1 MPMQALRHTSLRRF
15 FGWMVLIAAMTLV
28 AAVRPAA
35 ALQVDF
41 LPKADPD
48 DGKTFRVLCFHDIRD
63 NLRASFETLPDA
75 FAIDTKALT
84 NMFSW
89 LQSNGYHPVTLAQ
102 IDEAR
107 RGGKPLP
114 KRPILLTF
122 DDGYESHYSKV
133 FPLLKQFRF
142 PAVFGLVTEWTNAP
156 QGAKIKL
163 SDKQIVD
170 RDFFMNWQQ
179 IREMQASGLAEFG
192 THTHDMHHGILANP
206 QGNELPA
213 AGTHQ
218 YLPKLGRYENDD
230 EYRKRV
236 RDDLQRSKD
245 IIEKNIGAKVQ
256 TVVWPYGA
264 HNLMLDQEAANVGL
278 KYMLTLEPGPNT
290 PDVPLT
296 AIRRSL
302 MGYDTGTGNLERS
315 LREPVT
321 HHGEIN
327 PVQRVVQV
335 DMDYIYDPD
344 PKQQEA
350 NLGKLIDR
358 IKDLAPRVVYLQAYA
373 DPKGNG
379 AVDSV
384 YFPNRH
390 MPMRADLFS
399 RVSWQLKTR
408 ARVEVYAWLPMLSFK
423 LPDNNPAA
431 THLVQSLPGAPQK
444 PGTVK
449 PPRLS
454 PFDPQARKMIQDIYE
469 DLAKNSIIDGIL
481 FHDDGVLDDYEDASP
496 AALKAY
502 QAMGLPGDINQIRQS
517 PELMQKWTRGKTAA
531 LIAFS
536 HELISTVQGYQNGRD
551 MLTARNIF
559 AGPVLDP
566 KAETWTAQNYDD
578 FLQAYDYVALEAMPY
593 MEEAR
598 DPKDW
603 MKKLTAAVAKH
614 KDGLR
619 KTIFE
624 LQAVDWRNKDKPI
637 PTAELRD
644 QMSHLRAAGA
654 LNYGYY
660 PDDFIAGRP
669 DTEVLRDVMSLKSYI
684 ETRKAPPSAEK
695 IDGALPKTQP
705 PRVDAAPTPKSPVA
719 TEAAAGAAAPANNKA
734 GG

>member
-1 MPMQALRHTSLRRF
+1 MQALRQPSLRRF
-15 FGWMVLIAAMTLV
+15 IAWMALTVALAIV
-28 AAVRPAA
+28 AAVRPAGA
-35 ALQVDF
+35 VQVDF
-41 LPKADPD
+41 LPKPDPD

-63 NLRASFETLPDA
+63 NLRASFETLPDG
-75 FAIDTKALT
+75 FAVDTKMLT

-89 LQSNGYHPVTLAQ
+89 IQANGYHPVTLAQ
-102 IDEAR
+102 IDAAR
-107 RGGKPLP
+107 HGGKPLP

-122 DDGYESHYSKV
+122 DDGYESHYTKV

-142 PAVFGLVTEWTNAP
+142 PAVFGLVTDWTNAP
-156 QGAKIKL
+156 QGSKIKL
-163 SDKQIVD
+163 SNTQIVP
-170 RDFFMNWQQ
+170 RDFFMNWSQ
-179 IREMQASGLAEFG
+179 IREMQASGLAEFA
-192 THTHDMHHGILANP
+192 THTADMHHGALGNP
-206 QGNELPA
+206 QGNEMPA
-213 AGTHQ
+213 ATTHE
-218 YLPKLGRYENDD
+218 YLPKLGRYETDD

-236 RDDLQRSKD
+236 RDDLQRSID
-245 IIEKNIGAKVQ
+245 LIQKNVGTKVQ

-264 HNLMLDQEAANVGL
+264 HNQMLDQEAANVGL

-302 MGYDTGTGNLERS
+302 MGYDTNTGDLERS

-358 IKDLAPRVVYLQAYA
+358 IKDLAPRVVYLQAFA

-408 ARVEVYAWLPMLSFK
+408 AKVEVYAWLPMLSFK
-423 LPDNNPAA
+423 LPANNPAA
-431 THLVQSLPGAPQK
+431 THFVQAVPGAPQK
-444 PGTVK
+444 PGTQGSSK

-454 PFDPQARKMIQDIYE
+454 PFDPQARQMIRDIYE
-469 DLAKNSIIDGIL
+469 DLAKNATIDGIL

-502 QAMGLPGDINQIRQS
+502 EAMGLPGDINQIRQS
-517 PELMQKWTRGKTAA
+517 PELMQKWTRAKTAA
-531 LIAFS
+531 LISFS
-536 HELISTVQGYQNGRD
+536 HELTSVMQGYQNGRD

-559 AGPVLDP
+559 SSPVLDP
-566 KAETWTAQNYDD
+566 KAETWTAQSYDD
-578 FLQAYDYVALEAMPY
+578 FLEAYDYVALEAMPY
-593 MEEAR
+593 MEEAK

-614 KDGLR
+614 KDGLK

-624 LQAVDWRNKDKPI
+624 LQAVDWRNQDKPI
-637 PTAELRD
+637 PTTELRD
-644 QMSHLRAAGA
+644 QMRALRSAGA

-669 DTEVLRDVMSLKSYI
+669 DTEVLRDVMSLKTYI
-684 ETRKAPPSAEK
+684 ETRKPPGGDKGSVEK
-695 IDGALPKTQP
+695 LNSSSLPQSQP
-705 PRVDAAPTPKSPVA
+705 PNAGVDRKPAT
-719 TEAAAGAAAPANNKA
+719 TEAATSSNTKA

>member
-1 MPMQALRHTSLRRF
+1 MQALRQPSLRRF
-15 FGWMVLIAAMTLV
+15 IAWMALTVALALV
-28 AAVRPAA
+28 AAVRPAGA
-35 ALQVDF
+35 VQVDF
-41 LPKADPD
+41 LPKPDPD

-75 FAIDTKALT
+75 FAVDTKMLT

-89 LQSNGYHPVTLAQ
+89 IQANGYHPVTLAQ

-122 DDGYESHYSKV
+122 DDGYESHYTKV

-156 QGAKIKL
+156 PGAKIKL
-163 SDKQIVD
+163 SNTQIVD
-170 RDFFMNWQQ
+170 RDFFMNWNQ
-179 IREMQASGLAEFG
+179 IREMQASGLVEFA
-192 THTHDMHHGILANP
+192 THTHDMHHGALGNP
-206 QGNELPA
+206 QGNEMPTA
-213 AGTHQ
+213 TTHE
-218 YLPKLGRYENDD
+218 YLPKLGRYETDD

-236 RDDLQRSKD
+236 RGDLQRSVD
-245 IIEKNIGAKVQ
+245 IIQKNVGTKVQ

-264 HNLMLDQEAANVGL
+264 HNLMADQEAANVGL

-302 MGYDTGTGNLERS
+302 MGYDTNTGDLERS

-321 HHGEIN
+321 HHGMIN
-327 PVQRVVQV
+327 PVQRVVHV

-358 IKDLAPRVVYLQAYA
+358 IKDLAPRVVYLQAFA

-379 AVDSV
+379 AVDAV

-408 ARVEVYAWLPMLSFK
+408 AKVEVYAWLPMLSYK
-423 LPDNNPAA
+423 LPANNPAA
-431 THLVQSLPGAPQK
+431 THLVQSVAGAPQK

-454 PFDPQARKMIQDIYE
+454 PFDPQARQMIRDIYE
-469 DLAKNSIIDGIL
+469 DLAKNATIDGIL

-502 QAMGLPGDINQIRQS
+502 EAMGLPGDINQIRQS
-517 PELMQKWTRGKTAA
+517 PELMQKWSRAKTAA
-531 LIAFS
+531 LISFS
-536 HELISTVQGYQNGRD
+536 KELISVAQGYQNGRD

-578 FLQAYDYVALEAMPY
+578 FLEAYDYVALEAMPY
-593 MEEAR
+593 MEEAK

-614 KDGLR
+614 KDGLK

-624 LQAVDWRNKDKPI
+624 LQAVDWRNQDKPI
-637 PTAELRD
+637 PSTELRD
-644 QMSHLRAAGA
+644 QMRALRSAGA

-669 DTEVLRDVMSLKSYI
+669 DTEVLREVMSLKTYI
-684 ETRKAPPSAEK
+684 ETRKPAGGDKGSVEK
-695 IDGALPKTQP
+695 LNSSSLPQSQP
-705 PRVDAAPTPKSPVA
+705 PNAGVDRKPAT
-719 TEAAAGAAAPANNKA
+719 TEAATSSNTKA

>member
-1 MPMQALRHTSLRRF
+1 MFLITAL
-15 FGWMVLIAAMTLV
+15 ALV

-35 ALQVDF
+35 AVQVDF
-41 LPKADPD
+41 LPKPDPD

-75 FAIDTKALT
+75 FAIDSKALT

-89 LQSNGYHPVTLAQ
+89 LQANGYHPVTLAQ
-102 IDEAR
+102 IGEAR
-107 RGGKPLP
+107 NGGKPLP
-114 KRPILLTF
+114 KRPVLLTF
-122 DDGYESHYSKV
+122 DDGYESHYTKV

-156 QGAKIKL
+156 QGSKVKL

-179 IREMQASGLAEFG
+179 IREMQASGLAEFA
-192 THTHDMHHGILANP
+192 THTHDMHHGALGNP
-206 QGNELPA
+206 QGNEMPA
-213 AGTHQ
+213 ASTHL
-218 YLPKLGRYENDD
+218 YLPKLGRYETDD
-230 EYRKRV
+230 EFRKRV
-236 RDDLQRSKD
+236 RDDLQRSID
-245 IIEKNIGAKVQ
+245 IIQKNVGAKVQ

-302 MGYDTGTGNLERS
+302 MGYDTETGSLERS

-321 HHGEIN
+321 HHGQIN

-358 IKDLAPRVVYLQAYA
+358 IKDLAPRVVYLQAFA

-379 AVDSV
+379 AVESV

-408 ARVEVYAWLPMLSFK
+408 AKVEVYAWLPMLSFK
-423 LPDNNPAA
+423 LPANNPAA
-431 THLVQSLPGAPQK
+431 THLVQAVPGAPQK
-444 PGTVK
+444 PGTAK

-454 PFDPQARKMIQDIYE
+454 PFDPQARQVIRDIYE

-502 QAMGLPGDINQIRQS
+502 AGMGLPGDINQIRQS
-517 PELMQKWTRGKTAA
+517 PELMQKWTRAKTAA
-531 LIAFS
+531 LIALT
-536 HELISTVQGYQNGRD
+536 HELTAVAQGYQNGRD

-559 AGPVLDP
+559 ANPVLDP
-566 KAETWTAQNYDD
+566 KSEAWTAQNFDD
-578 FLQAYDYVALEAMPY
+578 FLEAYDYVALEAMPY
-593 MEEAR
+593 MEEAK

-603 MKKLTAAVAKH
+603 MKKLTAAVSKH
-614 KDGLR
+614 KDGLK

-624 LQAVDWRNKDKPI
+624 LQAVDWRNQSKPI

-644 QMSHLRAAGA
+644 QMRRLRTAGA

-660 PDDFIAGRP
+660 PDDFLAGRP
-669 DTEVLRDVMSLKSYI
+669 DTEVLRDVMSLKNYI
-684 ETRKAPPSAEK
+684 ETRSTTPSVEKLNSAAPQLRQGQPPSAAK
-695 IDGALPKTQP
+695 DPK
-705 PRVDAAPTPKSPVA
+705 AVA
-719 TEAAAGAAAPANNKA
+719 TEAANPAATNKA